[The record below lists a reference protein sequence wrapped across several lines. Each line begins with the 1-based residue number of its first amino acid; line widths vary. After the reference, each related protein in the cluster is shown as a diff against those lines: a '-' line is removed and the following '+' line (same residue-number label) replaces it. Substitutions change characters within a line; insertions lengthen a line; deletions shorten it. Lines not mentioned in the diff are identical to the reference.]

1 VTWLNRYETFDV
13 VASGSVQW
21 LHFKASRT
29 VAFDFIAGD
38 VEDGLFVIDF

>member
-1 VTWLNRYETFDV
+1 MTWLYRYETFDV
-13 VASGSVQW
+13 VASGSVQR

-38 VEDGLFVIDF
+38 VEYGL